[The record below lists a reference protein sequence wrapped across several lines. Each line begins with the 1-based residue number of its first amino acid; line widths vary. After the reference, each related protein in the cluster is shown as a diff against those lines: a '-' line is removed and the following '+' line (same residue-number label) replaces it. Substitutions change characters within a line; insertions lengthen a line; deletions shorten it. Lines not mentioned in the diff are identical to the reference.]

1 MIKHV
6 YVCDRCKNET
16 DTPLRIYG
24 CRVDVETTRVVAE
37 AEPAH
42 NELCPDCFAKLID
55 WIKAGQTETNYE
67 AVCRLYRE
75 GKEIAEIEQLTGI
88 PCAAISRVVINEG
101 LGAERYPVTEDPME
115 TFDDGAGR
123 GYRISADKRAK
134 VIEMLKDGYPPE
146 QIAIDLKLKPKTVAK
161 VIQGWQEAS
170 DGD

>member
-6 YVCDRCKNET
+6 YICDRCKKEIP
-16 DTPLRIYG
+16 DPIRIYG
-24 CRVDVETTRVVAE
+24 CEIDTQTDRVKPE
-37 AEPAH
+37 ANPAH
-42 NELCPDCFAKLID
+42 NELCVDCYRALCRWID
-55 WIKAGQTETNYE
+55 AGPVETNYD
-67 AVCRLYRE
+67 AVVRLYRE
-75 GKEIAEIEQLTGI
+75 GKEIAEIEELTGI

-101 LGAERYPVTEDPME
+101 LGAERYPVTDDPME

-146 QIAIDLKLKPKTVAK
+146 QIAADLKLKLKTVQK
-161 VIQGWQEAS
+161 VVHGWQEAA